1 MSKTYKTVK
10 NNEISTT
17 PPKYLGETAK
27 EMYRTLAKYLKNDG
41 KLDKIDENLV
51 VLYAATYEIYFE
63 AYDHIQK
70 HKEVQAIYH
79 SVQDSTG
86 KIIAKDFSGYRK
98 NPSVTIYSDAVA
110 KLANLGSQLGLSP
123 KSRAELEK
131 IVQPKDDGDDE
142 SVDDLLNKGGGSF

>member
-1 MSKTYKTVK
+1 
-10 NNEISTT
+10 
-17 PPKYLGETAK
+17 
-27 EMYRTLAKYLKNDG
+27 KNDG